1 MRAPLILSLV
11 LSLVSAFP
19 RPQQDVDVDAM
30 LADFSEA
37 LATMS
42 EVAVAAMTENPSAI
56 HYDQAA
62 AVTAA
67 VKDVSPIP
75 SSILTVS
82 HTINLR
88 AKRGVCPSQGVGYGQ
103 KLLYKVSMKRFY

>member
-1 MRAPLILSLV
+1 MREPLILSLV
-11 LSLVSAFP
+11 FGLVSAFP
-19 RPQQDVDVDAM
+19 RPQQAIDVDAM

-37 LATMS
+37 LATIS
-42 EVAVAAMTENPSAI
+42 EAAVAAMTENPSVI
-56 HYDQAA
+56 QYDQAA

-75 SSILTVS
+75 SSIPTLS

-88 AKRGVCPSQGVGYGQ
+88 VKRGVCPSQGVGYGQ
-103 KLLYKVSMKRFY
+103 SCLRMCV